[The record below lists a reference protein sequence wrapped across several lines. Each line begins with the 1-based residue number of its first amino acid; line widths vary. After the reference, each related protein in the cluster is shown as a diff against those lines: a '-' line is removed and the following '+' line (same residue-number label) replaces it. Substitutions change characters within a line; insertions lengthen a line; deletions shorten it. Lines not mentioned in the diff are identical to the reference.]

1 MVSAYM
7 QGGDPC
13 EEAANLRL
21 GTSNVEIAAMM
32 APRPMLVV
40 SSTRDWTRHTPAQEF
55 PWIQR
60 IYGLYGAAGE
70 VENAHINAEHNYNR
84 QSREAVYR
92 FFAKRMRMNLWPG
105 ELVDQPFERLPD
117 ADMLAFPD
125 GSPPKGSP
133 TFPQLFEAWKTAAR
147 LQTEQTD
154 PGDLRQLMQDAFGAD
169 WPNQIASAL
178 NGRRLLVSRG
188 KGDRVEGQWIPGS
201 GEPVL
206 LVHADG
212 AAAALREP
220 LADQVLRAGRPL
232 LAIDPF
238 RSSPEQL
245 QNYRARRYYLSYN
258 QTEDAYRA
266 QDIETALAFLKQQ
279 HSGPVELAC
288 LGEAGVACL
297 FAAAACPIELDL
309 LVDLNGFSGLDED
322 FRNRFFVP
330 GIQRIGGLQAALRL
344 LRHVRLAIPAT
355 PYSR

>member
-13 EEAANLRL
+13 EEAPNLRL

-40 SSTRDWTRHTPAQEF
+40 SSTRDWTRHTPAEEF
-55 PWIQR
+55 PWIRR
-60 IYGLYGAAGE
+60 IYGLYRAAGE
-70 VENAHINAEHNYNR
+70 LENAHIDAEHNYNR

-92 FFAKRMRMNLWPG
+92 FLAGRMRMSLSPG
-105 ELVDQPFERLPD
+105 ELLDEPFEPVPD
-117 ADMLAFPD
+117 AEMLAFPE
-125 GSPPKGSP
+125 GAPPKGAP
-133 TFPQLFEAWKTAAR
+133 TFPQLFEAWKAAAR
-147 LQTEQTD
+147 LQTEKAD
-154 PGDLRQLMQDAFGAD
+154 PGDLRQLMQDALGAD
-169 WPNQIASAL
+169 WPNQIANSL
-178 NGRRLLVSRG
+178 DGRRLLLSRA

-206 LVHADG
+206 LIHADG

-245 QNYRARRYYLSYN
+245 QNYRAREYYLSYN

-266 QDIETALAFLKQQ
+266 QDIITALAFLKQQ
-279 HSGPVELAC
+279 QSGPVELAC

-297 FAAAACPIELDL
+297 FAAAATPTDLDL
-309 LVDLNGFSGLDED
+309 LVDLNGFSGSDED
-322 FRNRFFVP
+322 FRSRFFVP

-344 LRHVRLAIPAT
+344 LRHVRLAIPAK
-355 PYSR
+355 PHSR